1 MEWERE
7 KTYIREDAMEQKAV
21 EDARNFLAEGDSPEK
36 VRADTC
42 PVATAGRGEPARK
55 INYSFPSNNTS
66 GTRPYKLIAANHKA
80 FPREKTGAAVGRPAP
95 SLATPTSFSRP

>member
-36 VRADTC
+36 VSRCIGLPLDQVLELQKELT
-42 PVATAGRGEPARK
+42 PAQ
-55 INYSFPSNNTS
+55 
-66 GTRPYKLIAANHKA
+66 
-80 FPREKTGAAVGRPAP
+80 
-95 SLATPTSFSRP
+95 